1 MIATNCAHSSPILR
15 SLIVLSAL
23 LVPIAHADAPRQ
35 LMWADLASKQPAP
48 ENPFAKLTRD
58 QLQQLS
64 DVASARER
72 KAQGDK
78 TLTPLD
84 LENER
89 AVARKLALAG
99 IDVDGLL
106 AKRSEMAE
114 QRRTRGKVVNA
125 ALDGQVVRMP
135 GYLLPL
141 EFSGKLVT
149 EFLLVPWVGAC
160 IHTPP
165 PPPNQ
170 IVHVRADKPFEF
182 GGLFTP
188 VWVTGQMATSST
200 KKSLYLIDGSSDIDV
215 GYSLH
220 ASQVEP
226 YKE

>member
-1 MIATNCAHSSPILR
+1 MTTTNYVRSSL
-15 SLIVLSAL
+15 LLLGAL
-23 LVPIAHADAPRQ
+23 LAAIAYADAPRQ
-35 LMWADLASKQPAP
+35 LMWEDLAPKQLAS

-64 DVASARER
+64 DVATARER

-78 TLTPLD
+78 SLSPLE
-84 LENER
+84 LENEQ
-89 AVARKLALAG
+89 AVSRKLAQAG

-106 AKRSEMAE
+106 AKRKELAE
-114 QRRTRGKVVNA
+114 QRRARGKVVNS

-170 IVHVRADKPFEF
+170 IVHVKADKPFEF

-188 VWVTGQMATSST
+188 VWVTGQLATSSA

-215 GYSLH
+215 SYSLR